1 MIFSGFCFAEI
12 ENGRNRPRK
21 RRLVPRRK
29 TFNDTEMI
37 DEAWGAYKPAGIQ
50 GGNGMMQ
57 NIDEAANRA
66 FEIAKAHES
75 QSGVCSQG
83 SIAGIFETLGVEN
96 DEIIKAATALA
107 DGVGLTGDGHC
118 GALSGG
124 TIAIGHFFG
133 RERKDFGQL
142 PSDFTPF
149 ILAKKLHD
157 QFVEKYG
164 TCRCADVQKHLMGR
178 FYNLYDPA
186 DLEAAINDQM
196 MEKCSNVVG
205 EAARMATRIILE
217 AQQ

>member
-1 MIFSGFCFAEI
+1 M
-12 ENGRNRPRK
+12 
-21 RRLVPRRK
+21 
-29 TFNDTEMI
+29 
-37 DEAWGAYKPAGIQ
+37 KP
-50 GGNGMMQ
+50 
-57 NIDEAANRA
+57 NIDETAVRA

-83 SIAGIFETLGVEN
+83 SVAGIFEALGVEN

-124 TIAIGHFFG
+124 AIAIGHFFG
-133 RERKDFGQL
+133 RERKDFGRL

-157 QFVEKYG
+157 QFVEKFG
-164 TCRCADVQKHLMGR
+164 SCRCADVQKHLMGR

-186 DLEAAINDQM
+186 DLQDAVKDRMLET
-196 MEKCSNVVG
+196 CSNLVG
-205 EAARMATRIILE
+205 EVARMTTRIILE
-217 AQQ
+217 ARENS

>member
-1 MIFSGFCFAEI
+1 
-12 ENGRNRPRK
+12 
-21 RRLVPRRK
+21 
-29 TFNDTEMI
+29 
-37 DEAWGAYKPAGIQ
+37 
-50 GGNGMMQ
+50 MMTQ
-57 NIDEAANRA
+57 NIDEAADRA
-66 FEIAKAHES
+66 FEIARAHES
-75 QSGVCSQG
+75 QSGVCSQC

-96 DEIIKAATALA
+96 DDIIKAATALA

-157 QFVEKYG
+157 RFVEKYG
-164 TCRCADVQKHLMGR
+164 TCRCADVQKRLMGR

-186 DLEAAINDQM
+186 DLEAAVNDRM
-196 MEKCSNVVG
+196 LETCANVVG
-205 EAARMATRIILE
+205 EVAKMATKIILE
-217 AQQ
+217 TQENG